1 MYSVLIGNCM
11 FWIVGDGSDVGTD
24 YGCDN
29 VDYALF
35 CGIRGSYM
43 HIAKLNGRFCG
54 A

>member
-11 FWIVGDGSDVGTD
+11 FLIVGDGSDVGTD

-35 CGIRGSYM
+35 CGIRSSY
-43 HIAKLNGRFCG
+43 IF
-54 A
+54 